1 MEERQKQQIVLL
13 RQEGLGYK
21 KIATII
27 DVSVDAVKSYCKRN
41 KITAPAT
48 KAVPIVPLIDE
59 RDESG
64 DICPECGNEIAQI
77 PKMRARRFCSNN
89 CRDAWWKKHRSEG
102 NRYKGKKVV
111 CPNCEKTFLVNK
123 KSKRKFCCH
132 ACYIESRFGGGG
144 HHE

>member
-1 MEERQKQQIVLL
+1 MEDRQKQQIVLL

-21 KIATII
+21 KIATIL

-41 KITAPAT
+41 KITTVEVIKNEPTIAH
-48 KAVPIVPLIDE
+48 DE
-59 RDESG
+59 QDNS
-64 DICPECGNEIAQI
+64 CPECGKEVIQI
-77 PKMRARRFCSNN
+77 PKMRARRFCSNT

-102 NRYKGKKVV
+102 NRYKGKKVI
-111 CPNCEKTFLVNK
+111 CPNCEKTFLVNRE
-123 KSKRKFCCH
+123 SERKYCCH